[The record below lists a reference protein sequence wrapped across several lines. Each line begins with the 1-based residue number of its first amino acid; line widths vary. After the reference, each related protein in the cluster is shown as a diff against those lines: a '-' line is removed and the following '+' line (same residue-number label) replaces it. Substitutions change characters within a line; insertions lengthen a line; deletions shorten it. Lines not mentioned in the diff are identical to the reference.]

1 MTAMSYRVLGHEMQY
16 VEVDLAP
23 GQSVIA
29 EAGSMLY
36 KDAAVSLTTTLGD
49 GSQQEGG
56 VMGKLMGAGKRM
68 LSGAT
73 MFTTVFS
80 NDGGAEAKVA
90 FAAPTPGNILAVD
103 LSQHGGQLVCQKD
116 SFLSAAKG
124 VHISMFFQ
132 RKVMAGLFGGDGFI
146 MQKLEGDGMVFV
158 HIGGAMVE
166 RDLAAGEEIHVDTGC
181 VAAFA
186 PTVGFDIKAVGG
198 IKSALFGGEGLFF
211 AHRTGP
217 GKVWLQSLPFS
228 RRAARMAATEA
239 KEDSSSKGGTVAGGL
254 LGAVTGGLMRGG
266 RSE

>member
-1 MTAMSYRVLGHEMQY
+1 MTALSYRVLGHEMQY
-16 VEVDLAP
+16 VEIDLAP
-23 GQSVIA
+23 GQAAIA

-36 KDAAVSLTTTLGD
+36 KDAAVSLSTMLGD

-73 MFTTVFS
+73 LFTTVFS
-80 NDGGAEAKVA
+80 NDGAAAARVA
-90 FAAPTPGNILAVD
+90 FAAPTPGNILAMD
-103 LSQHGGQLVCQKD
+103 LAQHGGQVVCQKD
-116 SFLSAAKG
+116 SFLAAAKG

-132 RKVMAGLFGGDGFI
+132 RKVMAGLFGGDGFV
-146 MQKLEGDGMVFV
+146 MQKLEGEGAVFI

-166 RDLAAGEEIHVDTGC
+166 RDLAAGEVIHVDTGC

-186 PTVGFDIKAVGG
+186 PSVGFDIKPVGG

-211 AHRTGP
+211 AHLTGP

-228 RRAARMAATEA
+228 RLVARMQAA
-239 KEDSSSKGGTVAGGL
+239 EDKKGGNGKD
-254 LGAVTGGLMRGG
+254 
-266 RSE
+266 